1 MRHYLGPMTQCES
14 LVNSRILSALNQV
27 VTSGFQNQDKG
38 QNLKLTSLEVYVVS
52 VSIKLSVQNGASITS
67 VTESGVALQRHIE
80 SR

>member
-1 MRHYLGPMTQCES
+1 MTQCES
-14 LVNSRILSALNQV
+14 LVNTRILSALNQV

-38 QNLKLTSLEVYVVS
+38 QNLRLTSLEVYVVS

>member
-1 MRHYLGPMTQCES
+1 MTQCES

-27 VTSGFQNQDKG
+27 VTSGFHNQDKG
-38 QNLKLTSLEVYVVS
+38 QNLRLTSLEVYVVS
-52 VSIKLSVQNGASITS
+52 VSIKLSVQNGVSITS